1 MFYIQSP
8 MKRDFFIELLNGQ
21 TIDEVTFN
29 LEKEE
34 GMKLFFSYEGD
45 VNLDRAIRVAK
56 DHIKTTDYG
65 KVLYYIVMPVE

>member
-21 TIDEVTFN
+21 TIDEVTFK

>member
-45 VNLDRAIRVAK
+45 VNLDRAIRIAK
-56 DHIKTTDYG
+56 DYIKTTDYG

>member
-21 TIDEVTFN
+21 TIEEVTFK
-29 LEKEE
+29 LEKED
-34 GMKLFFSYEGD
+34 GMKLFFSYEGEVD
-45 VNLDRAIRVAK
+45 LDRAIRVAK